1 MNKKSYKDEGELSC
15 INFLQQ
21 FLEIQMKTKLSL
33 AVATALVAAASSANA
48 GIMIPAGDWTLDIG
62 GVVNAYYT
70 HTTTSGDAVSVLGGV
85 TDTAS
90 GDDSQSNITTGLLPN
105 YLSVSGKTRQND
117 LDVAFTI
124 SINPGAST
132 THSGIQ
138 NGSDGSAALNQEN
151 RQAFLTFGDAS
162 WGSVKLGKDLGI
174 YASDAI
180 LNDMTLLGVG
190 SAAGG
195 LAGNTTTLGRIGTG
209 FMYADWKSQVAYS
222 SPNWSGFSFTA
233 GVTQSWNSFEALDTA
248 LDTAFTTAGVAHPL
262 VNAGNGSSSRGGGSP
277 AFEGK
282 ASYEWTG
289 DVGGKVWVSGITQK
303 VEDISSITAVGGL
316 DNDRA
321 TAWDIGATVN
331 VAGFGLTGYYGQGD
345 GIGTIVQL
353 RDGFDSTGKARD
365 SDDWYV
371 QATYTIPGPGTKLGV
386 SYGESTLDGN
396 SATTDYLKEWK
407 HSMWT
412 VGAYHPITKHLNLV
426 AEYSNSQDEL
436 DTRAGGT
443 APALN
448 LDGKSKTISLG
459 AILFF

>member
-1 MNKKSYKDEGELSC
+1 MNNTIK
-15 INFLQQ
+15 
-21 FLEIQMKTKLSL
+21 L
-33 AVATALVAAASSANA
+33 AVASALLAAASNASA

-70 HTTTSGDAVSVLGGV
+70 STRTSGDAVTVIGGV
-85 TDTAS
+85 NST
-90 GDDSQSNITTGLLPN
+90 GDKTESNITTGLLPN

-132 THSGIQ
+132 KNSGIQ
-138 NGSDGSAALNQEN
+138 GANQEN

-162 WGSVKLGKDLGI
+162 WGSIKLGKDLGI

-222 SPNWSGFSFTA
+222 SPNWNGFSFTA
-233 GVTQSWNSFEALDTA
+233 GVTQAWNAIAAGDS
-248 LDTAFTTAGVAHPL
+248 AGVSGVQSASNPF
-262 VNAGNGSSSRGGGSP
+262 GSAIGTGRGGSSP

-282 ASYEWTG
+282 ASYAWAG
-289 DVGGKVWVSGITQK
+289 DFAGKVWVSGLSQK
-303 VEDISSITAVGGL
+303 VEFNSALG
-316 DNDRA
+316 NDRA
-321 TAWDIGATVN
+321 NAWDMGATVN
-331 VAGFGLTGYYGQGD
+331 VAGFGLTGYYGQGE
-345 GIGTIVQL
+345 GTGTTVLL
-353 RDGFDSTGKARD
+353 RDGFDAAGNSRD

-371 QATYTIPGPGTKLGV
+371 QGTYTLPGVGTKLGV

-396 SATTDYLKEWK
+396 SGEFDEYQN
-407 HSMWT
+407 SMWT
-412 VGAYHPITKHLNLV
+412 VGAYHPLTKHLNLV
-426 AEYSNSQDEL
+426 AEYSDAQSEINAL
-436 DTRAGGT
+436 GRVGGVGGT
-443 APALN
+443 N
-448 LDGKSKTISLG
+448 VDGKSKTIALG